1 MPPLLAD
8 FSHARACKPFCEK
21 YLTLPILVV
30 KCEVETIYILGVEK
44 LIYGI
49 SHITFIVKDLDKA
62 TKFFN
67 EIFEAKE
74 IYSSEDKKFSI
85 SKEKF
90 FLINDLWIAVM
101 EGEEM
106 EKSYNHIAFK
116 IDESDYEMY
125 LKRIENLGLEIK
137 AGRKRVIGEG
147 NSIYFYDYDNHL
159 FELHTGTLETR
170 LLRYQKEPT
179 D

>member
-1 MPPLLAD
+1 M
-8 FSHARACKPFCEK
+8 
-21 YLTLPILVV
+21 
-30 KCEVETIYILGVEK
+30 
-44 LIYGI
+44 IYGI
-49 SHITFIVKDLDKA
+49 SHITFIVKDLGKA
-62 TKFFN
+62 TKFFK

-74 IYSSEDKKFSI
+74 IYSSEDKTFSI

-101 EGEEM
+101 EGEKI

-137 AGRKRVIGEG
+137 VGRKRVIGEG

-170 LLRYQKEPT
+170 LHHYRK
-179 D
+179 

>member
-1 MPPLLAD
+1 MGL
-8 FSHARACKPFCEK
+8 
-21 YLTLPILVV
+21 
-30 KCEVETIYILGVEK
+30 
-44 LIYGI
+44 YGI
-49 SHITFIVKDLDKA
+49 SHITFIVKDLGKA
-62 TKFFN
+62 TKFFK

-74 IYSSEDKKFSI
+74 IYSSEDKTFSI

-101 EGEEM
+101 EGEKI

-137 AGRKRVIGEG
+137 VGRKRVIGEG

-170 LLRYQKEPT
+170 LHHYRN
-179 D
+179 

>member
-1 MPPLLAD
+1 M
-8 FSHARACKPFCEK
+8 
-21 YLTLPILVV
+21 
-30 KCEVETIYILGVEK
+30 GK

-62 TKFFN
+62 TKFFK

-125 LKRIENLGLEIK
+125 LKRIENLGIEIK